1 MVSGGRRRGSRARAA
16 GVWHPRPSGHVTS
29 DADTLRPGRRG
40 SARPLSQGGTVMADA
55 QRTAEAVWEGSL
67 AQGAGAVTLTSS
79 GAAGPL
85 PVTWASRTA
94 RSEGK
99 TSPEELIAA
108 AHATV
113 TFAQVEGGFK
123 VASSALTVKGTVPG
137 LDAAGF
143 KEAAEAAKDGCP
155 TSGALKGNVELSV
168 DASLA

>member
-1 MVSGGRRRGSRARAA
+1 
-16 GVWHPRPSGHVTS
+16 
-29 DADTLRPGRRG
+29 
-40 SARPLSQGGTVMADA
+40 MADA

-99 TSPEELIAA
+99 TSPEELVAA
-108 AHATV
+108 AHASCYCMALSNILGEAGTPPERLEASATV

-123 VASSALTVKGTVPG
+123 VASSALKVKGTVPG
-137 LDAAGF
+137 IDAAAF
-143 KEAAEAAKDGCP
+143 RDAANKAKDGCP
-155 TSGALKGNVELSV
+155 ISGALKGNVELSV
-168 DASLA
+168 EATLA